1 MCIRDSCK
9 EIGVKTVIAKCAT
22 DLDRKILNKV
32 GADRVVFP
40 ESESGIR
47 LAKNLLSSG
56 FMDIMELSKD
66 VSMVELPVR
75 ADWVGKTLMELNLRK
90 KYSINVVAIIEDKN
104 VRIDIDPEMPL
115 QPSMKMIV
123 IADTAKLGKLA

>member
-1 MCIRDSCK
+1 
-9 EIGVKTVIAKCAT
+9 
-22 DLDRKILNKV
+22 
-32 GADRVVFP
+32 
-40 ESESGIR
+40 
-47 LAKNLLSSG
+47 
-56 FMDIMELSKD
+56 MDIMELSKD

-75 ADWVGKTLMELNLRK
+75 PEWVGKSLMELNLRK

-115 QPSMKMIV
+115 HPSMKMIV

>member
-1 MCIRDSCK
+1 
-9 EIGVKTVIAKCAT
+9 
-22 DLDRKILNKV
+22 
-32 GADRVVFP
+32 
-40 ESESGIR
+40 
-47 LAKNLLSSG
+47 
-56 FMDIMELSKD
+56 
-66 VSMVELPVR
+66 MVELPVR

-123 IADTAKLGKLA
+123 IANTAKLGKLA

>member
-1 MCIRDSCK
+1 MLCK

-123 IADTAKLGKLA
+123 IANTAKLGKLA